1 MAVKI
6 RLRMQGKRGRPFFR
20 IVVADSRSPRD
31 GKYIEKLGW
40 YNPFDEE
47 KQLEI
52 NGERL
57 SHWLSEGASLTLKA
71 ASLAKKAQPEIL
83 KKFLEKKPKK
93 KKEAKGQTETT
104 EANSAESALKKGA
117 APKKATPKVK
127 KEVANKE

>member
-6 RLRMQGKRGRPFFR
+6 RLRVQGKRGRPFYR

-47 KQLEI
+47 NQLEI

-57 SHWLSEGASLTLKA
+57 NHWLSEGASLTLKA

-93 KKEAKGQTETT
+93 KKAEKKQTEAKPVE
-104 EANSAESALKKGA
+104 EAVKKVA

-127 KEVANKE
+127 KEVASKE